1 MSEKKLKI
9 TFNILIALLLLL
21 SLVRLA
27 LAAPQ
32 LQDGEQSDSQNQG
45 NNPSAGQNNTVSIC
59 AQTYT
64 VQRGDS
70 LSTIAQRFLGNLLA
84 YDLIFQATNAAVG
97 TDGFTPIRD
106 PNLIEPGQILCIP
119 ASNGVISG
127 TTGTVLTSTT
137 QITPTDA
144 TIAGLTFT
152 LAANEGVLLVENRA
166 GGDFVFDLTQPKPGS
181 ALVPPNYLQP
191 FIVPA
196 GLQGYMAHHPIGQFS
211 ITPGQVQVAAGQ
223 ITHLICF
230 REVCQLAA
238 LVQPSDSQAQAGPKP
253 INQPVIAGQQPPHVD
268 NDNNENDNH
277 GNGNGNNNNHNG
289 NDNNSNGNDNNG
301 NNNNNGNDNN
311 GNNNNNGNDNNNN
324 NGNGNDNN
332 GNDNNNNNNNRNG
345 ND

>member
-1 MSEKKLKI
+1 MTEKKLKI

-21 SLVRLA
+21 ALARLA
-27 LAAPQ
+27 LAAPR
-32 LQDGEQSDSQNQG
+32 LQAGEQQG
-45 NNPSAGQNNTVSIC
+45 STVSIC

-70 LSTIAQRFLGNLLA
+70 LSAIAQRFLGNLLA
-84 YDLIFQATNAAVG
+84 YNLIFQATNAAVG
-97 TDGFTPIRD
+97 SDGFTPIRN

-119 ASNGVISG
+119 ASSGVISG
-127 TTGTVLTSTT
+127 TTETVLTGAIP
-137 QITPTDA
+137 ITPTD
-144 TIAGLTFT
+144 TTVAGLTFT

-211 ITPGQVQVAAGQ
+211 ITPGQVQVMAGQ

-238 LVQPSDSQAQAGPKP
+238 LVQSSDSQAGPKP
-253 INQPVIAGQQPPHVD
+253 INQPVIAGQPPPHVD
-268 NDNNENDNH
+268 N
-277 GNGNGNNNNHNG
+277 
-289 NDNNSNGNDNNG
+289 

-311 GNNNNNGNDNNNN
+311 GNGNNNNNNGNDNNGNGNNNNNNGNDNNDNNSNNN
-324 NGNGNDNN
+324 NGNGNNNNN
-332 GNDNNNNNNNRNG
+332 GNDN
-345 ND
+345 D

>member
-1 MSEKKLKI
+1 MTEKKLKI

-21 SLVRLA
+21 ALARLA
-27 LAAPQ
+27 LAAPR
-32 LQDGEQSDSQNQG
+32 LQAGEQPGSPGQG
-45 NNPSAGQNNTVSIC
+45 STVSIC

-70 LSTIAQRFLGNLLA
+70 LSAIAQRFLGNLLA
-84 YDLIFQATNAAVG
+84 YNLIFQATNAAVG
-97 TDGFTPIRD
+97 SDGFTPIRD

-119 ASNGVISG
+119 ASNGVISS
-127 TTGTVLTSTT
+127 TTGTVLTGATP
-137 QITPTDA
+137 ITPTEA
-144 TIAGLTFT
+144 TVAGLTFT

-211 ITPGQVQVAAGQ
+211 ITPGQVQVTAGQ

-238 LVQPSDSQAQAGPKP
+238 LVQSSDSQAGPKP
-253 INQPVIAGQQPPHVD
+253 INQPVIAGQPPPHVD
-268 NDNNENDNH
+268 N
-277 GNGNGNNNNHNG
+277 NNNNNG
-289 NDNNSNGNDNNG
+289 NDNNSNGN

-311 GNNNNNGNDNNNN
+311 GNGNNNNGNDNNNN
-324 NGNGNDNN
+324 NGNDNN
-332 GNDNNNNNNNRNG
+332 GNDNNGNGNNNNNNG
-345 ND
+345 NDND

>member
-1 MSEKKLKI
+1 MVEKKLKVA
-9 TFNILIALLLLL
+9 FNILVVVLLLL

-32 LQDGEQSDSQNQG
+32 LQGGGQTTGPTQGTGQSK
-45 NNPSAGQNNTVSIC
+45 AVSVC
-59 AQTYT
+59 AQTYV

-70 LSTIAQRFLGNLLA
+70 LSVIAQRFLGNLLA
-84 YDLIFQATNAAVG
+84 YNLIFQATNEAVG
-97 TDGFTPIRD
+97 SDGFTPIRD
-106 PNLIEPGQILCIP
+106 PNIIEPGQVLCIP
-119 ASNGVISG
+119 AASGVISG
-127 TTGTVLTSTT
+127 TVGVALTSTV
-137 QITPTDA
+137 QITPALVSTP
-144 TIAGLTFT
+144 GLTFT
-152 LAANEGVLLVENRA
+152 LAPGEGILLVENRA
-166 GGDFVFDLTQPKPGS
+166 EGDFVFDLTQPKPGS

-230 REVCQLAA
+230 REVCQLAS
-238 LVQPSDSQAQAGPKP
+238 LVKPSDSSVGPKP
-253 INQPVIAGQQPPHVD
+253 INPPVIAGQQPPHVD
-268 NDNNENDNH
+268 NNNNENNNQ

-289 NDNNSNGNDNNG
+289 NDNNGNGNDNNG
-301 NNNNNGNDNN
+301 NGNNNNNNGNN
-311 GNNNNNGNDNNNN
+311 NNNNNGNDNNNNNNGNDN

-332 GNDNNNNNNNRNG
+332 GNDNNNNRNG